1 MYSEILSNINDNGV
15 FLGVGILS
23 LSFSLSFSLFIYGKL
38 KSKKATHKDTEN
50 RIPNI
55 QNQIHQMTSISRA
68 KATSTP
74 SSNPFVR
81 LIMGFAGTG
90 SGNGIQYQHLN
101 QHLNEYDGEGEECG
115 RESREA
121 NHTMKKPATAEAG
134 SQVCQEIISKRE
146 RRSLSS
152 ECSGEADDDSAPR
165 EGFIQE
171 IFESSASSSA
181 PAAASCHENTI
192 QVSDEEAKLS
202 QRYTCAVCLD
212 ELCLGNTNM
221 TTTSCG
227 HTFHL
232 SCLLKSLV
240 QKNLCPM
247 CRGEL
252 EDTRVKQMPANILTP
267 VSAEQMI
274 DEEITYYN
282 VASHVQSITLS
293 RHPKRRA
300 KEMLRVFGFAL
311 LRTVAE
317 YVHDENM
324 PAGWFDDGGTD
335 SESDTDDGEE
345 EEGEEEEGETENDD
359 EGEEGEETENEDE
372 DELNYA
378 VENERRQSRQQEEQ
392 QQANQLIQNTRAAL
406 RRSGRDLRNFIS
418 E

>member
-1 MYSEILSNINDNGV
+1 M
-15 FLGVGILS
+15 
-23 LSFSLSFSLFIYGKL
+23 
-38 KSKKATHKDTEN
+38 KSKNATHKDIEN
-50 RIPNI
+50 IIPNI
-55 QNQIHQMTSISRA
+55 QNKIHQMSSMSRA

-101 QHLNEYDGEGEECG
+101 QRLNEYDGEGEECT

-121 NHTMKKPATAEAG
+121 NHAMKKPATAEAG

-293 RHPKRRA
+293 RHPRRRA

-324 PAGWFDDGGTD
+324 PAGWFDDGVTD
-335 SESDTDDGEE
+335 SESDTDDGED
-345 EEGEEEEGETENDD
+345 EEEEDGDGEEIENGDGTENEDGTENGD
-359 EGEEGEETENEDE
+359 EGEEGEQNAVDE